1 MTWRIKPL
9 SGEYYGTLVEH
20 VETADM
26 ICVWTSAS
34 MPVSVRE
41 LEGGWDEE
49 YGIDHCESQ
58 KDYEYALVICEALNK
73 MEKNK

>member
-1 MTWRIKPL
+1 MTWKIKPL
-9 SGEYYGTLVEH
+9 SGKYYGTEI
-20 VETADM
+20 EGDNGDS
-26 ICVWTSAS
+26 ICIWTPFST
-34 MPVSVRE
+34 PVSTRE